1 MKARIIRII
10 SKEYTI
16 LSEDGQ
22 KYTALLSGKIRRQ
35 AIPATGDLVEAD
47 INAGQVVIQ
56 KILPRRNHLI
66 RPFVANVD
74 QALIIM
80 SVMDPDF
87 SVTLIDRLTILI
99 EKAGI
104 TPVLVVTK
112 CDRGIPEQVERQIQ
126 EYENGPLQVIRTGKG
141 QLNNELPDMLKG
153 KVSVLTGQSGAGK
166 STLINELE
174 PSFHLATQE
183 ISKALGRGRHT
194 TRHNELHQVCG
205 GLVADTPGFSSLD
218 FSDMEADEVG
228 ACIPDFAPYIGGCRF
243 NDCIHQ
249 NEPGCAVKQAVEDG
263 LIPQRRYHSYLAVL
277 AMIQERRKKY
287 L

>member
-22 KYTALLSGKIRRQ
+22 KHTAVLSGKIRRQ
-35 AIPATGDLVEAD
+35 VIPAAGDLVEAQET
-47 INAGQVVIQ
+47 AGQMVIV
-56 KILPRRNHLI
+56 KILPRKNHLI

-74 QALIIM
+74 QALIVM

-112 CDRGIPEQVERQIQ
+112 CDRGIPEETEKQIQ

-141 QLNNELPDMLKG
+141 ELNSALRPMLDG

-174 PSFHLATQE
+174 PSFHL
-183 ISKALGRGRHT
+183 
-194 TRHNELHQVCG
+194 VCG
-205 GLVADTPGFSSLD
+205 GLVADTPGLSSLD
-218 FSDMEADEVG
+218 FSSMEADEVG
-228 ACIPDFAPYIGGCRF
+228 ACIPDFAPYLGQCRF

-249 NEPGCAVKQAVEDG
+249 NEPGCAVKQAVEEG
-263 LIPQRRYHSYLAVL
+263 KVPLRRYHSYLAVL

>member
-35 AIPATGDLVEAD
+35 AIPAAGDLVEAG

-141 QLNNELPDMLKG
+141 QLNNELPDML
-153 KVSVLTGQSGAGK
+153 S
-166 STLINELE
+166 LI
-174 PSFHLATQE
+174 H
-183 ISKALGRGRHT
+183 I
-194 TRHNELHQVCG
+194 
-205 GLVADTPGFSSLD
+205 
-218 FSDMEADEVG
+218 
-228 ACIPDFAPYIGGCRF
+228 
-243 NDCIHQ
+243 
-249 NEPGCAVKQAVEDG
+249 
-263 LIPQRRYHSYLAVL
+263 
-277 AMIQERRKKY
+277 
-287 L
+287 